1 MWAPGSTPLDG
12 SLCDVLL
19 ANISTSQLL
28 LASAD
33 ALDGYNTDQYEA
45 IGIVVIPASHNV
57 YGNGQLGVMALKS
70 ASCTT
75 PDEGSL
81 TEQIISWGN
90 YQVDHSELFN
100 YDSAIAIGN
109 YENWDSISVQTYL
122 YLPSDNFTELANPN
136 GDPMALYYYN
146 DSDYH
151 APSPYD
157 ADGVSRNSLYY
168 STAYGTNA
176 LSDLDGYSNTTILLT
191 KATAE
196 DWKTVTTLTNPS
208 SSTVSVSAGYQ
219 PAACAC
225 WRYSTV
231 GTEQGD
237 WYLPACGEFGYV
249 CARMKAINTT
259 ISKINT
265 WKPNSAV
272 SLTSNW
278 YWTSTEYSAWY
289 ARPVGLTSGSV
300 YRYPRYLQNRV
311 RPFLRVSF

>member
-57 YGNGQLGVMALKS
+57 YGNGQPGVMALKS

-81 TEQIISWGN
+81 TEQTISWGN

-100 YDSAIAIGN
+100 YDKVITIGN
-109 YENWDSISVQTYL
+109 YENWDQISVQPDSL
-122 YLPSDNFTELANPN
+122 LPSDQFSTLSNPN
-136 GDPMALYYYN
+136 GDPLASYYYN
-146 DSDYH
+146 DSAYH
-151 APSPYD
+151 CPSPYD
-157 ADGVSRNSLYY
+157 TDGLSRNSLYY
-168 STAYGTNA
+168 SAEYGNNA
-176 LSDLDGYSNTTILLT
+176 LSDLDGYNNTALLLT

-196 DWKTVTTLTNPS
+196 DWKTVATLANPS
-208 SSTVSVSAGYQ
+208 SSTVANSAGYQ

-249 CARMKAINTT
+249 CARMKAINTA

-289 ARPVGLTSGSV
+289 ARYVSLTNGHV
-300 YRYPRYLQNRV
+300 YPNIRYGQRRV

>member
-1 MWAPGSTPLDG
+1 MWVPGVTPSDG

-28 LASAD
+28 LASAGD
-33 ALDGYNTDQYEA
+33 LDGYNTDQYEA

-57 YGNGQLGVMALKS
+57 YGNGQPGVMALKS

-81 TEQIISWGN
+81 TEQMISWGN

-100 YDSAIAIGN
+100 YDKVITIGN
-109 YENWDSISVQTYL
+109 YENWDQISVQSYP
-122 YLPSDNFTELANPN
+122 YLPSDNFTKLANPN

-176 LSDLDGYSNTTILLT
+176 LSDLDGYGNTTILLT

-208 SSTVSVSAGYQ
+208 SPTASTSAGYQ

-249 CARMKAINTT
+249 CARIKAINTA
-259 ISKINT
+259 ISKINA

-272 SLTSNW
+272 SLTSDW
-278 YWTSTEYSAWY
+278 YWTSTEDSAWY
-289 ARPVGLTSGSV
+289 ARSV
-300 YRYPRYLQNRV
+300 DLYIGGVSLGYRYDQGWV